1 MSAIIFPI
9 FISIIC
15 TSSLWLILSLI
26 LSDGSKT
33 AALVSFFVL
42 LFFSYGHFYGL
53 IKLQLK
59 NLLLNTFG
67 KGLIAPEKAFLI
79 FWGIIFILGTW
90 FILIKVRRVSKQFTS
105 LLNITAIFLIIIPI
119 FEIGTYEVR
128 AGTIQ
133 PKLDYETTSETA
145 RGGWGKETTPPDIY
159 YIILDAYGRADILEE
174 VYHHENDQL
183 LNYLTE
189 KGFYIAGKSRANYD
203 QTALSLASS
212 LNMQYLDDLAT
223 EAGTGSKDRNVL
235 KERISNN
242 KVVRF
247 LKRQGYR
254 FLAFSSGYSLTEMEN
269 ADIYLEYRWS
279 FDEFQNGLIAT
290 TALPI
295 LLQTLGP
302 SADLL
307 EQYRERILYIF
318 NMLPKV
324 PEYKS
329 PIFAFVHLTIPH
341 PPFVF
346 GPNGEKLTRE
356 QMKLK
361 GGKDGSH
368 IVKSL
373 SDQRAYIKE
382 YRDQLIFSNKRVKNT
397 IDAILAKSRQKP
409 IIILQS
415 DHGPGAFFN
424 FESVDDSYLDERF
437 SILNSYYLPNVGSK
451 FLYQEITPVNSFR
464 VIFNNYFATKY
475 KHLPNKSYY
484 STWSRPFQFINISK
498 NIGSTN
504 LVSFIHS
511 RIIQIDTGNNKKQ
524 EIIPSKLEMNDGL
537 KISFYGI
544 ILNLGKQ
551 CHAKLLEISLDGND
565 DYEIKYLDG
574 DSIVASQSIQASP
587 VSLTALTKHRI
598 KIPTEAAI
606 HGYDHIRILPISG
619 DGLYKVGNIQ
629 LL

>member
-1 MSAIIFPI
+1 MSAIFFPI
-9 FISIIC
+9 FISIIS
-15 TSSLWLILSLI
+15 TSSLWLFLNFI

-53 IKLQLK
+53 IKLRLN
-59 NLLLNTFG
+59 NLLVYVLG
-67 KGLIAPEKAFLI
+67 KDLVPPEKVFLI
-79 FWGIIFILGTW
+79 FWGIIFIIGTY

-105 LLNITAIFLIIIPI
+105 LLNITAFFLILIPI
-119 FEIGTYEVR
+119 LEIGTYEVR
-128 AGTIQ
+128 AGTIH
-133 PKLDYETTSETA
+133 PELDYETTSETA
-145 RGGWGKETTPPDIY
+145 KGGWGKETTPPDIY

-174 VYHHENDQL
+174 VYHHENNQL

-223 EAGTGSKDRNVL
+223 EAGRGSKDRNVL

-318 NMLPKV
+318 NILTKV

-373 SDQRAYIKE
+373 SDQRAYLNG
-382 YRDQLIFSNKRVKNT
+382 YRDQLIFLNKKLEQT
-397 IDAILAKSRQKP
+397 IDAILSQSKQEP

-424 FESVDDSYLDERF
+424 FESLDDSYLDERF
-437 SILNSYYLPNVGSK
+437 SNFSSFYLPNHGSK
-451 FLYQEITPVNSFR
+451 YLYQGITPVNIFR
-464 VIFNNYFATKY
+464 VIFNNYFGTNY
-475 KHLPNKSYY
+475 KLLPDKSYY
-484 STWSRPFQFINISK
+484 STWSHPFQFIDISK

-504 LVSFIHS
+504 LASFIQS
-511 RIIQIDTGNNKKQ
+511 KSLQIDADNTRRQ
-524 EIIPSKLEMNDGL
+524 EKRPRKFEMGKTLN
-537 KISFYGI
+537 ISLYGI
-544 ILNLGKQ
+544 TLNLGER
-551 CHAKLLEISLDGND
+551 CYAKHLEINLDGDD
-565 DYEIKYLDG
+565 DYEVKYING
-574 DSIVASQSIQASP
+574 YSIVASQSIEARP
-587 VSLTALTKHRI
+587 VSLTSLAKYSLD
-598 KIPTEAAI
+598 IPTEAVI
-606 HGYDHIRILPISG
+606 QGYDHIRILPISG
-619 DGLYKVGNIQ
+619 DGLYKVGPIQ